1 MKSPNQE
8 RFRRRLHLGS
18 GFTLVELMIS
28 ITLGLVLLAGV
39 TAVFLSSKQSFRTQ
53 ESLGQVQ
60 ETGRFLNYLMYPY
73 VRLAGYLPDPLLQV
87 DPAVHFRGSWRQIFG
102 TEDAFFDTSVVT
114 GIGSVDPEADA
125 LMISYAGRT
134 EPNPEI
140 PGAVIGTVPLC
151 LRTSSA
157 TISNRIQERQIA
169 ASIFYLS
176 AADPATGLKSLNCA
190 VAVIPPVPV
199 GATLQTPAVG
209 PVAIPSTQ
217 IQSLLS
223 GVTAMVIT
231 YGVDTNPA
239 DDNSVVPGESGL
251 VPDTY
256 VRANGVVDWRRVV
269 TVQIQV
275 TAVGSEQTEGAT
287 GRVDDRRLARQ
298 FTTLVNIR
306 NRLRT

>member
-1 MKSPNQE
+1 MTC
-8 RFRRRLHLGS
+8 RRLASARRAPRNGS

-87 DPAVHFRGSWRQIFG
+87 DPAFHFRGSWRQIFG
-102 TEDAFFDTSVVT
+102 TEDAFFDPSVVT
-114 GIGSVDPEADA
+114 GIGSLDPGADA

-134 EPNPEI
+134 EPNPDVA
-140 PGAVIGTVPLC
+140 GAVIGTIPLC
-151 LRTSSA
+151 IRTSTS

-169 ASIFYLS
+169 TSIFYLS

-190 VAVIPPVPV
+190 VAVHLA
-199 GATLQTPAVG
+199 GAGAPLQTPAVG
-209 PVAIPSTQ
+209 AVAIPSSQ

-223 GVTAMVIT
+223 GVTDMVIT

-239 DDNSVVPGESGL
+239 DDNSPIPGESGL

-256 VRANGVVDWRRVV
+256 VRASGVVDWQRVV
-269 TVQIQV
+269 TVQIAI
-275 TAVGSEQTEGAT
+275 TAVGAEQTEGAT
-287 GRVDDRRLARQ
+287 GRVEDRRLQRQ